1 VLHSVQGLSARG
13 EVKGERRPILGSIQR
28 QGTSW
33 SWTLWRPPSS
43 APTSSRIRALTSSTT
58 ACVPVEAAIIEVLLA
73 GEGGR
78 GGGHLAVLGGGS
90 HAAPAVLV
98 EHKHGGT
105 ALQTGV
111 STLASP
117 VSVAGLAEG
126 HISVCVILAQRMLL
140 ASGNILG
147 PVTGVGLLVVKEAA
161 DAELLRRCAIP
172 AGPVAR
178 AGSLVAKDAVEPVAV
193 LSALWRIWGVGC

>member
-1 VLHSVQGLSARG
+1 MLHSVQGLSARG

-90 HAAPAVLV
+90 HAPPPVLV
-98 EHKHGGT
+98 KHQHGGAPLEPGIS
-105 ALQTGV
+105 AL
-111 STLASP
+111 ARP
-117 VSVAGLAEG
+117 VSVTR
-126 HISVCVILAQRMLL
+126 LAQRDVAISVVL
-140 ASGNILG
+140 AQ
-147 PVTGVGLLVVKEAA
+147 
-161 DAELLRRCAIP
+161 R
-172 AGPVAR
+172 
-178 AGSLVAKDAVEPVAV
+178 
-193 LSALWRIWGVGC
+193 

>member
-1 VLHSVQGLSARG
+1 MDVKKTEGIFICHCITREGAGAVLHSVQGLSARG

-117 VSVAGLAEG
+117 VSEHRRVVFLCTTEI
-126 HISVCVILAQRMLL
+126 HLL
-140 ASGNILG
+140 QGENAFTSG
-147 PVTGVGLLVVKEAA
+147 K
-161 DAELLRRCAIP
+161 
-172 AGPVAR
+172 
-178 AGSLVAKDAVEPVAV
+178 
-193 LSALWRIWGVGC
+193 